1 MKSLKLT
8 LLSLTMLLLSLPA
21 VQAAETDS
29 VLALTKGKVNEVIE
43 VLKQKQLPKEE
54 RARKI
59 IEIIDDIFDFQ
70 LMASLSLGK
79 KHWSP
84 LSKEE
89 RKEFSELFVERIK
102 QSYLDKL
109 DLYTDQQVVVEE
121 ANQVKNNRI
130 EVLTYL
136 VGGGDRMEMIYKM
149 YKTRDGGWK
158 VYDVD
163 ISGVSFVQT
172 YRSQFEGVL
181 QNQSFAELMDRMRS
195 KEQL

>member
-1 MKSLKLT
+1 MKSF
-8 LLSLTMLLLSLPA
+8 LLLSLALVLLLVPA
-21 VQAAETDS
+21 AQASETDA
-29 VLALTKGKVNEVIE
+29 VLALTKGKVIEVID

-59 IEIIDDIFDFQ
+59 VDILDDIFDFQ

-84 LSKEE
+84 LSPDE
-89 RKEFSELFVERIK
+89 RKEFSDLFVERIK

-109 DLYTDQQVVVEE
+109 DLYTDQQVAIES
-121 ANQVKNNRI
+121 ANQVKSNRI

-136 VGGGDRMEMIYKM
+136 EGGGDRMEMVYKM
-149 YKTRDGGWK
+149 YKTRSEEWK

-172 YRSQFEGVL
+172 YRSQFAGVL
-181 QNQSFAELMDRMRS
+181 QNQSFSELMDRLRS
-195 KEQL
+195 KQEL